1 MAYQT
6 MTATSLRQ
14 TVRDIT
20 DLDSDDLPDSLLNL
34 YIRDGYYRIL
44 DLEKRWSFL
53 EKSFTFSTVAEQ
65 RDYTIANFTADPI
78 SQVVSIIDSTGVGTR
93 LDMVGHDT
101 AEQTYMGSYD
111 TSGDPLFYS
120 VWEGKVHL
128 YPKPNNVRTLSVRAY
143 REPIDWQT
151 TGGAVDASP
160 NLHFALV
167 YYACS
172 RVYQRL
178 EDAVM
183 ADAYKRSFDEG
194 VALARTNIMKPTS
207 HAHMVLSAG
216 RTKGRP
222 TFNGWI
228 ESLGRNG
235 TIGD

>member
-20 DLDSDDLPDSLLNL
+20 DLEAEDLPDSLLNL

-44 DLEKRWSFL
+44 DLEKRWAFL
-53 EKSFTFSTVAEQ
+53 EKSFTFNTVAEQ
-65 RDYTIANFTADPI
+65 RAYTISAFTADPI
-78 SQVVSIIDSTGVGTR
+78 SQVISVIDSTGVGTR

-101 AEQTYMGSYD
+101 AEETYMGSYD
-111 TSGDPLFYS
+111 ISGDPLFYS

-128 YPKPNNVRTLSVRAY
+128 FPKPNNVRTLSVRAY
-143 REPIDWQT
+143 REPTDWIT
-151 TGGAVDASP
+151 DGNAVDASP

-178 EDAVM
+178 EDSVM

-222 TFNGWI
+222 TFNGWMQT
-228 ESLGRNG
+228 LGR
-235 TIGD
+235 TMGD